1 MSFDLN
7 FPYVKFLVSD
17 KKGTHAHNESLHA
30 HNESL
35 HAHNHPSHYDTMTRM
50 IGDLVIYF

>member
-17 KKGTHAHNESLHA
+17 KKGTHAHNEFF
-30 HNESL
+30 